1 MKPMTS
7 MWLRLRRSALDL
19 YRDRRGVM
27 AIEFAV
33 IAPVMLVM
41 FFGTVELSSGIAVNR
56 KVTLMARTLSDL
68 TSQNISVTSTQLNN
82 IFNAST
88 GIMTPYSATPLQLQ
102 STITELWIDPSTS
115 NARVQWSQGSAAR
128 AQGSSVVIP
137 PNLIGK
143 DSSGKVFPNQYLI
156 YSEVSYLYTP
166 AVGYV
171 MAKAGITLSDFT
183 YTRPRQSNCVDHLPL
198 AGSTLPCTPVP

>member
-1 MKPMTS
+1 

-171 MAKAGITLSDFT
+171 MGKAGINLSDFT
-183 YTRPRQSNCVDHLPL
+183 FTRPRQSFCVIYPAPSSGSLP
-198 AGSTLPCTPVP
+198 ACPTS